1 MVSPSVTWPSP
12 AMTALSLCRIARIV
26 VEWKVTEGAKN
37 RVYRRKKVLSRKT
50 AAARQP
56 HVQRNAGRNHRE
68 AGAGGTGIRV
78 DGVHD
83 DGQARH
89 HEDRRRD
96 RIADGTEGPRGIR
109 LGQGEHGEGG

>member
-26 VEWKVTEGAKN
+26 VEWKVTGGAKN
-37 RVYRRKKVLSRKT
+37 RVYRRKKGLSRK
-50 AAARQP
+50 AAASRQP

-68 AGAGGTGIRV
+68 AGAGWTGIGV
-78 DGVHD
+78 DGIHD

-96 RIADGTEGPRGIR
+96 RIANGAEGPRGIR
-109 LGQGEHGEGG
+109 LAHAQ